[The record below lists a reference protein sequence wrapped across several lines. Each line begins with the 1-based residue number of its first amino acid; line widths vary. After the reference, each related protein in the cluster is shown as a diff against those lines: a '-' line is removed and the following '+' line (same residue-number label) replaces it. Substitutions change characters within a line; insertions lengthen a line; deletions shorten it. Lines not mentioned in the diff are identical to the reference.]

1 MEANALVDTQADKIA
16 NQVQKFYNTVGD
28 MKAEVLVF
36 KVASRIAVLSG
47 KPHEDMLTKAYVQAM
62 VNTLAG
68 RLAHLQMQT
77 IGKQLGKDLSVN
89 RHSG

>member
-47 KPHEDMLTKAYVQAM
+47 KPHEDTLTKA
-62 VNTLAG
+62 
-68 RLAHLQMQT
+68 
-77 IGKQLGKDLSVN
+77 
-89 RHSG
+89 